1 MAGEYRYTESHEWV
15 RFEEDGTAYVG
26 ISDYAQTTMGDIVFV
41 GLPEPEEE
49 VTAGEVFGDI
59 ESVKSVSDLI
69 SPVTGVIL
77 EVNDQLTEEPEQVNA
92 APRDAW
98 FIHVGSI
105 TDQAEFMD
113 EESYRTFTEE
123 A

>member
-77 EVNDQLTEEPEQVNA
+77 EVNDQLTE
-92 APRDAW
+92 
-98 FIHVGSI
+98 
-105 TDQAEFMD
+105 
-113 EESYRTFTEE
+113 
-123 A
+123 